1 MIGYNRKA
9 RLTMNLIQWTLLCF
23 LLFYMQECGQTIH
36 IVDVG
41 GLLT

>member
-9 RLTMNLIQWTLLCF
+9 TFMMNLIQWTLLCF
-23 LLFYMQECGQTIH
+23 LLFYMQECGQTIN
-36 IVDVG
+36 IVNVG